1 MDMRT
6 KEAGVIGKAGK
17 ITLALFVILL
27 LAVLIAGGLFWW
39 RLGQGPMRLSFL
51 DDRVRAAIDARLE
64 GTGLGVRMS
73 GVVLERDRQTGKP
86 ALRLQN
92 LRLVDSSGR
101 ILAHAPRASLG
112 LKFSEVL
119 RGDARVHSVELIG
132 PRIILR
138 RTARGKLEMGFDA
151 ASGKQGKQGKLP
163 RGKGGGEAN
172 SPFSAG
178 QLFSNEELLNFLNTQ
193 IFNPEGKEGALGT
206 LDVIYI
212 SRASISY
219 YDELNDVLWYA
230 PHANLVFRRM
240 GYGHALFVSA
250 SISNGGRPWRA
261 QFNATFRRKA
271 RNFTLAARVSDVIP
285 AQFARNI
292 FALSRLAHISV
303 PLTGHVEATYSA
315 EGELLKASAEL
326 TAGSGKVDFPGYI
339 ARPVQI
345 KEGLIRVDY
354 DHARGDFVIAP
365 STVFMNGGAAE
376 IRGRVSPRRDGN
388 GRIRALGLHLEL
400 SRGDIRTP
408 PRKGELMIDHLMLD
422 GEARLDAARLD
433 VKDLQ
438 IRAGKSAIRAQGYF
452 AGEKEGVGIY
462 LGGRVSNLTLR
473 LVKKLW
479 PPVLAPGARQWIRDN
494 VRTSLIPRGTF
505 QLGIPAKVMQD
516 AIKRDIPVPDRMADI
531 RFSLTGT
538 SFTYYDGLPPIERA
552 AGQARMSGNH
562 FTLRASKGQTRLPN
576 GHTLRLVSG
585 VLKMSELAR
594 KVSPL
599 TIQVDAAGQ
608 ARDFSELL
616 DMKPLRLLSEA
627 GFGKDQLQGSA
638 RVRMSFSMPASR
650 HMKASSITVAAQAEI
665 ENVILRDVIKG
676 LDLDGGKLRL
686 VYGKRKLAA
695 SGNVRLGGLPAR
707 LQWSRDF
714 ARGKSSD
721 LIVSATLSDKR
732 RKELGIDLSALLT
745 GPLPVTMTARITDG
759 SIRKATLKADLSRAT
774 LRLAAIDWLRPP
786 MKGTRATIE
795 VDLSGKDRIL
805 LPRIDV
811 RGKDL
816 RITGKLTLDGK
827 GNLREASF
835 PRFEL
840 NAMNRL
846 ALGLKRTRGRM
857 EVLAAGDS
865 FDARPFISN
874 FFSTRPAARADK
886 EAAFSGPVVINVNL
900 RKVYA
905 QRGEAFYNVRGRL
918 EAIGSFVTR
927 AALTGVTST
936 GKPVSLDIVPAASG
950 LRRLRLVSRDA
961 GSVLRASGLYSKVY
975 GGRLDFTALLAP
987 SASGGVKKGLLV
999 IKKFQV
1005 RNEQKLDKIAS
1016 KGGKRRTGPRRG
1028 LKFRKLTVPFSTDAN
1043 FIRIG
1048 NALVRGDEI
1057 GASAN
1062 GLFRKADGAMDI
1074 GGTIIPAYALNAAIG
1089 HVPILGQILTG
1100 GKGQGVFGLTFALRG
1115 TIHKP
1120 KFIINPASAI
1130 APGILRNLFV
1140 VGGHNVNPDGTRKR
1154 PAAPPRR
1161 RSRSNVTG
1169 G

>member
-1 MDMRT
+1 MIR
-6 KEAGVIGKAGK
+6 KAGK
-17 ITLALFVILL
+17 ITLAVFAVLL
-27 LAVLIAGGLFWW
+27 LAMLIAAGLFWW
-39 RLGQGPMRLSFL
+39 RLNQGPMQLSFL
-51 DDRVRAAIDARLE
+51 DERVRAAINARMRK
-64 GTGLGVRMS
+64 TGLGVRMS
-73 GVVLERDRQTGKP
+73 GVILERDKQTGRP

-92 LRLVDSSGR
+92 LRLVDSTGR

-112 LKFSEVL
+112 LKLSEVL
-119 RGDARVHSVELIG
+119 RGNARVHSVELIG
-132 PRIILR
+132 PRLILR
-138 RTARGKLEMGFDA
+138 RTRQGKLEIGFDA
-151 ASGKQGKQGKLP
+151 GPGNRGKAAKLP
-163 RGKGGGEAN
+163 ELDAEEKKET
-172 SPFSAG
+172 PFSKG
-178 QLFSNEELLNFLNTQ
+178 QLFSNEEIVEFLNSQ
-193 IFNPEGKEGALGT
+193 IFNASGKDGT
-206 LDVIYI
+206 LASFDTIYI
-212 SRASISY
+212 SRAAISY

-240 GYGHALFVSA
+240 GYGYALFASA
-250 SISNGGRPWRA
+250 NVSNGGRPWRTE
-261 QFNATFRRKA
+261 FNATFRRKA
-271 RNFTLAARVSDVIP
+271 RNFTIAARIFDVVP

-292 FALSRLAHISV
+292 FALSKLAHISV
-303 PLTGHVEATYSA
+303 PLSGHVEATYSA
-315 EGELLKASAEL
+315 KGQLLKASAEL

-339 ARPVQI
+339 ARPVNI

-354 DHARGDFVIAP
+354 DSAQGDFVIAP

-376 IRGRVSPRRDGN
+376 IKGRISPRRDAN
-388 GRIRALGLHLEL
+388 GRIRALGLKLDL

-438 IRAGKSAIRAQGYF
+438 IRAGKSTIRAQGYF
-452 AGEKEGVGIY
+452 AGEKDGVGIY

-494 VRTSLIPRGTF
+494 VQNSLVPHGTF
-505 QLGIPAKVMQD
+505 QLGIPARVMQD
-516 AIKRDIPVPDRMADI
+516 AIQRDIPVPDGMVDI
-531 RFSLTGT
+531 RFALADT
-538 SFTYYDGLPPIERA
+538 SFTYYDGLPPVQGA
-552 AGQARMSGNH
+552 AGQARMTGNH
-562 FTLRASKGQTRLPN
+562 FTLHAGKGYTRLPN
-576 GHTLRLVSG
+576 GRTLRLVSG
-585 VLKMSELAR
+585 SLEMSGLAR

-599 TIQVDAAGQ
+599 TVQVDAAGR

-616 DMKPLRLLSEA
+616 DMKPLRVLSEA
-627 GFGKDQLQGSA
+627 GFNKDQLHGDA

-650 HMKASSITVAAQAEI
+650 HMKTSDITVAAQADI
-665 ENVILRDVIKG
+665 KKVTLRGVIKG
-676 LDLDGGKLRL
+676 LDLDGGNLHL
-686 VYGKRKLAA
+686 VFAKKKLAA
-695 SGNVRLGGLPAR
+695 SGNVRLGELPAR

-714 ARGKSSD
+714 ARGKASD
-721 LIVSATLSDKR
+721 LTVSATLSDKQ
-732 RKELGIDLSALLT
+732 RKKLGIDLSALLT
-745 GPLPVTMTARITDG
+745 GPLPVTMKAKIFDG
-759 SIRKATLKADLSRAT
+759 SIQTASLKADLSRAT

-786 MKGTRATIE
+786 MKGTRAAID
-795 VDLSGKDRIL
+795 VDLSTKGRIL

-816 RITGKLTLDGK
+816 RITGKLTLDDK

-874 FFSTRPAARADK
+874 FFSTRPAAPADRK
-886 EAAFSGPVVINVNL
+886 AAFADPVVININL
-900 RKVYA
+900 RKVLA

-918 EAIGSFVTR
+918 EATGSFITR
-927 AALTGVTST
+927 AALSGVTST
-936 GKPVSLDIVPAASG
+936 GQPVSLDIVPAASG

-987 SASGGVKKGLLV
+987 STAGGVKKGLLI

-1005 RNEQKLDKIAS
+1005 RNEQKLDRIAR

-1115 TIHKP
+1115 TIHRP
-1120 KFIINPASAI
+1120 KFIVNPASAI

-1154 PAAPPRR
+1154 PAPPKR